1 MTVMCHKI
9 TNIVAE
15 LASSLHMSELQ
26 ATELFYSTSTY
37 KELISQQTYLWTE
50 SSSFIAD
57 ESLRELG
64 LYDKH

>member
-1 MTVMCHKI
+1 MTAMCYKI

-15 LASSLHMSELQ
+15 LANSLRIPELQ
-26 ATELFYSTSTY
+26 AMELFYDTNTY

-64 LYDKH
+64 LYKGH